1 MSENFKISC
10 SLKRTP
16 VWASK
21 ETLDIILIIL
31 FGRKIIRFKLDWYV
45 EPNTEAQYVK

>member
-1 MSENFKISC
+1 MSENFQISC

-21 ETLDIILIIL
+21 ETLDIILII
-31 FGRKIIRFKLDWYV
+31 FFRRIIIRFQLDWYV
-45 EPNTEAQYVK
+45 DPHTETQ